1 MLACAHFF
9 FFRNKKEKSNTNNN
23 NKPELKDPI
32 PPVMN
37 R

>member
-32 PPVMN
+32 PPEMN

>member
-1 MLACAHFF
+1 MLACIHFF
-9 FFRNKKEKSNTNNN
+9 FFRNKKEKPNTNNN

>member
-9 FFRNKKEKSNTNNN
+9 FFRNKKEKPNTNNN